1 MQAAEE
7 YIESTCRKRRL
18 LCMFTASGYVPIHED
33 TASAGVSIVLA
44 LLGMNLHSNSVGM
57 GNKLI

>member
-1 MQAAEE
+1 
-7 YIESTCRKRRL
+7 
-18 LCMFTASGYVPIHED
+18 MFTASGYVPIHED

-44 LLGMNLHSNSVGM
+44 LLGMNLHSHSVGM